1 MVDGASSGNVVGGAR
16 CGAVHA
22 FALIASLA
30 LQGAPA
36 PPPAPSLAPAP
47 SRSEEWRIVAA
58 PPAAGDA
65 WEVSSALDHRLAAR
79 LRVRGTDLRQYEQ
92 VVEDRAAASVELFAD
107 ADRGFVARLDYR
119 QLDWRLLREGTDRTE
134 SLPEGQ
140 RSFEV
145 TLEGGEL
152 RVVQLD
158 PRAGFSRKVIGSLA
172 DRVARDAREALQG
185 GWLAPLLAE
194 RPLAEGQAIEVPLEL
209 GEALLEEALAGA
221 TLEAFTLTPTA
232 LRQEAGVACVV
243 LVAAVRA
250 TLAPGGPHET
260 GDDAARPEKPQLA
273 TTTALELAGEC
284 AVRCDDGRIVALS
297 LSGPLQCT
305 GSAESGSSH
314 VEIAGTGT
322 LRWTYRALPAPR

>member
-1 MVDGASSGNVVGGAR
+1 MVGGASSSNVVGGAL
-16 CGAVHA
+16 GGVVHA
-22 FALIASLA
+22 FALLAGLA
-30 LQGAPA
+30 LPV
-36 PPPAPSLAPAP
+36 
-47 SRSEEWRIVAA
+47 EEWRIVAA

-65 WEVSSALDHRLAAR
+65 WEVSSALDHRLTAR
-79 LRVRGTDLRQYEQ
+79 LRVRGTELREYEQ
-92 VVEDRAAASVELFAD
+92 VVEDRAAASVELIAD

-145 TLEGGEL
+145 ALEGGEL
-152 RVVQLD
+152 RVVQRD
-158 PRAGFSRKVIGSLA
+158 PSAGFSRNVIGSLA
-172 DRVARDAREALQG
+172 DRVARDAREALRG
-185 GWLAPLLAE
+185 GLLAPLLAE
-194 RPLAEGQAIEVPLEL
+194 RPLEEGRAVEVPLEL

-221 TLEAFTLTPTA
+221 TLESFTLTPTA

-243 LVAAVRA
+243 LAAAVRA
-250 TLAPGGPHET
+250 TLAPGDPL
-260 GDDAARPEKPQLA
+260 DAGGGARPEKPQLA
-273 TTTALELAGEC
+273 TTTTLELSGEC
-284 AVRCDDGRIVALS
+284 AVRRDDGRIVALS

>member
-1 MVDGASSGNVVGGAR
+1 MVGGASSGNVVGGAR
-16 CGAVHA
+16 CGVVHA
-22 FALIASLA
+22 FALLGSLA
-30 LQGAPA
+30 LQDGPA
-36 PPPAPSLAPAP
+36 PPPPLAAAAPSD
-47 SRSEEWRIVAA
+47 EWRVVAA

-65 WEVSSALDHRLAAR
+65 WEVSSALDHHLVHRF
-79 LRVRGTDLRQYEQ
+79 RVRG
-92 VVEDRAAASVELFAD
+92 VELREHEQLVAERAEALVELRAD
-107 ADRGFVARLDYR
+107 ADRGLVARIDYR
-119 QLDWRLLREGTDRTE
+119 QLDWRLLREGADATE
-134 SLPEGQ
+134 SLPEAR

-145 TLEGGEL
+145 TLEAGEL

-158 PRAGFSRKVIGSLA
+158 PRAGFSRSVIGSLA

-194 RPLAEGQAIEVPLEL
+194 RQLVEGQAIEVPLEL

-243 LVAAVRA
+243 LAAAVRA
-250 TLAPGGPHET
+250 TLAPGEPL
-260 GDDAARPEKPQLA
+260 DAGADGARPEKPQLA

-284 AVRCDDGRIVALS
+284 AVRRDDGRIVALS